1 MLSLFDKIKTDK
13 LTLIFFQFLIP
24 YIFTYFYHMQI
35 KLNINIHIH
44 VYIYNIYIIHVDLLQ
59 EM

>member
-24 YIFTYFYHMQI
+24 YIFTYFYHMQN
-35 KLNINIHIH
+35 LTL
-44 VYIYNIYIIHVDLLQ
+44 IYTYMYIYIIFTLHRDLLQ

>member
-13 LTLIFFQFLIP
+13 LTLIFSNFNSIH
-24 YIFTYFYHMQI
+24 FYLLLSHA

-44 VYIYNIYIIHVDLLQ
+44 VYIYNIYIIHGDLLQ

>member
-24 YIFTYFYHMQI
+24 YIFTYFYHMQNLTLI
-35 KLNINIHIH
+35 YTYM
-44 VYIYNIYIIHVDLLQ
+44 YIYNIYIIHGDLLQ

>member
-24 YIFTYFYHMQI
+24 YIFTYFYHMQNLTLI
-35 KLNINIHIH
+35 YTYMYI
-44 VYIYNIYIIHVDLLQ
+44 YIYNIYIIHVDLLQ